1 MTRTLQHPL
10 WHHLLTHY
18 KEKNCLVEG
27 ALNNLQASM
36 IQFSRPKKTLN
47 KAMEQFRR
55 FEAPAMEFMS
65 GPTVPSD
72 SKQREFSLIDIDQS
86 LTVEQYSSP

>member
-1 MTRTLQHPL
+1 LLHLQHPL
-10 WHHLLTHY
+10 WHYLLTHY

-36 IQFSRPKKTLN
+36 IQFSRPKKSLN

-55 FEAPAMEFMS
+55 FETPAMEFN
-65 GPTVPSD
+65 PIVPSERK
-72 SKQREFSLIDIDQS
+72 S
-86 LTVEQYSSP
+86 